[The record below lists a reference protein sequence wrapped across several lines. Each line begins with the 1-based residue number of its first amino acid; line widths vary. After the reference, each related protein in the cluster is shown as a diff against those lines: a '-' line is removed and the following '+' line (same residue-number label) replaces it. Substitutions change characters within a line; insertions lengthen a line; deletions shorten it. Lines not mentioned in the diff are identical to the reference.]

1 MEFRTQVTID
11 TPPFLIEPCEEI
23 LFVGSCF
30 ADAIGQRFSDEAFP
44 VTVNPYGVMYNPASI
59 LHTLQ
64 CIAAG
69 VPAAPAS
76 AGASAAPASAG
87 ASASPASAGAPAS
100 PAVSGF
106 PAGLPAAAPRVAFLT
121 LGTNHVYRLK
131 STGEIVD
138 NCQKRPAVLFQ
149 EEMLSVDQ
157 CADYLRQSV
166 TLLQELNPNIHVV
179 FTVSPIRY
187 RKYGYH
193 ESQLSKATLLLAINK
208 LIAATSP
215 SASAAAPAASGLPAS
230 VPGYST
236 ISYFPA
242 YELVMDELRDYRFY
256 ASDMLHPSAQAVDFI
271 WERLVDSYFSPA
283 AKNYLAEW
291 LPLKRALTHRPFQ
304 PDSDDYHTFLAQTQ
318 QRLAAFRKKY
328 PSSSLALAV
337 SGSLSPVSSSK
348 TLAVS
353 GLPADSQL

>member
-30 ADAIGQRFSDEAFP
+30 ADAIGQRFRDEAFP
-44 VTVNPYGVMYNPASI
+44 ATVNPYGVMYNPASI

-64 CIAAG
+64 RIAAG
-69 VPAAPAS
+69 VPDAA
-76 AGASAAPASAG
+76 
-87 ASASPASAGAPAS
+87 ASAGAPAP

-106 PAGLPAAAPRVAFLT
+106 PAGVPAAAPRVAFLT

-138 NCQKRPAVLFQ
+138 NCQKRPAALFQ

-215 SASAAAPAASGLPAS
+215 AASVAPAASGLSAG

-242 YELVMDELRDYRFY
+242 YELMMDELRDYRFY

-328 PSSSLALAV
+328 PAASPALAV
-337 SGSLSPVSSSK
+337 SGSLSPVPSSK
-348 TLAVS
+348 ALAVS
-353 GLPADSQL
+353 GFPADSQL